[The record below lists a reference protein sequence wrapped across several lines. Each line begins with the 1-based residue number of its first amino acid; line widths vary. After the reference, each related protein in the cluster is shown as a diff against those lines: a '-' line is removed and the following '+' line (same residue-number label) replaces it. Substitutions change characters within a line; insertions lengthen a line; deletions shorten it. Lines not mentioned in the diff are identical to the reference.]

1 MARPKKNIQP
11 ETDIKQETPAVQE
24 EPAEETVAETS
35 EAVTQETTAVQEP
48 AVQQAAPVFTEAQV
62 QQMIAEALAKQA
74 ANIQPQTVMVHQSAE
89 KVTMRWQAEVADDN
103 VAVFG
108 DGGYFGRV
116 TGRRGYIHVPKEDF
130 FTRFLDERT
139 RFMLDKRWL
148 VVLAGLDDEER
159 AMLGVDYKE
168 GEILDDKAFV
178 KLLDMTDEELL
189 EVFPD
194 LCESHREMVAKRIT
208 EAYSRGDAK
217 ITKRRDL
224 VKRLND
230 ISKAG
235 YQNLP
240 DGDGR
245 KRGLLATVL
254 EDMNEKEL

>member
-1 MARPKKNIQP
+1 MARPKKNVQP
-11 ETDIKQETPAVQE
+11 ETDIKQESTAVQQ

-35 EAVTQETTAVQEP
+35 EAVTQETPAVQE
-48 AVQQAAPVFTEAQV
+48 AAPVFTEAQV

-148 VVLAGLDDEER
+148 VVLTGLDDEER
-159 AMLGVDYKE
+159 TMLGVDYKE
-168 GEILDDKAFV
+168 GEILDDKAFA

>member
-1 MARPKKNIQP
+1 MARPKKNVQP
-11 ETDIKQETPAVQE
+11 ENDIKQETPAVQQ

-35 EAVTQETTAVQEP
+35 EAVTQETPAVQE
-48 AVQQAAPVFTEAQV
+48 AAPVFTEAQV
-62 QQMIAEALAKQA
+62 QQMIAEALAKQV

-148 VVLAGLDDEER
+148 VVLTGLDDEER

-194 LCESHREMVAKRIT
+194 LCEPHREMVAKRIT